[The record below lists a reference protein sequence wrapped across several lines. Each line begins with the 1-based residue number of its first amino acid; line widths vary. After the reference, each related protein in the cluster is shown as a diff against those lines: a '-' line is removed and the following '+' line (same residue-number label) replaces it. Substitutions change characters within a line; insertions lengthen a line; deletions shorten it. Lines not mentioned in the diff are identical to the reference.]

1 VNRLIGLGISKG
13 WREGVLKGSR
23 PWMLAG
29 GLALVA
35 RAVQWAARREETVVY
50 YEELGPGETLEIAHE
65 LRS

>member
-23 PWMLAG
+23 LWMVAG
-29 GLALVA
+29 GLALAA

-50 YEELGPGETLEIAHE
+50 HEELPAGETLTIAHE
-65 LRS
+65 LQS